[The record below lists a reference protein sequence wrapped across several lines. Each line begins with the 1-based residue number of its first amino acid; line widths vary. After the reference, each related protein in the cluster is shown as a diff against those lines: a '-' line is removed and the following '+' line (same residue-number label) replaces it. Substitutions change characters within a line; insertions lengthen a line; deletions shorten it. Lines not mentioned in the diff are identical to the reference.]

1 MMLRVA
7 LVTGGVRGLGRE
19 ISLALASEGY
29 VVAVNYFKSREEPEE
44 LKKSLGGNAVTLQA
58 DVGDREA
65 VNRMV
70 SEIHRN
76 WGRMDV
82 LVNNAGVISDALL
95 VRLGEEDWDRVI
107 DANLTGCFNTI
118 KTVASLMK
126 DGGGGHI
133 INVSSISGVRG
144 KEGQAAYSAS
154 KAALLGLTVS
164 AARELAEHNIRVN
177 AVLPGYMATGMGRKA
192 GKAMK
197 AAKEKSLL
205 GRLSD
210 PKEVAEF
217 VVWLAETKT
226 VTGQVFTLDSRL

>member
-1 MMLRVA
+1 MLRVA
-7 LVTGGVRGLGRE
+7 LVTGGIRGLGRE

-29 VVAVNYFKSREEPEE
+29 VVAANYLKSRKDAEE
-44 LKKSLGGNAVTLQA
+44 LAESLGGNAVTLQA

-70 SEIHRN
+70 SEIRRN
-76 WGRMDV
+76 WGRLDV
-82 LVNNAGVISDALL
+82 LVNNAGVTSDALL
-95 VRLGEEDWDRVI
+95 VKLAEEDWDRVI
-107 DANLTGCFNTI
+107 DANLTGCFNMI
-118 KTVASLMK
+118 KTSAPLMK

-177 AVLPGYMATGMGRKA
+177 AVLPGYMATGMGRDA
-192 GKAMK
+192 RKAMN
-197 AAKEKSLL
+197 AAEEKSLL
-205 GRLSD
+205 GKLSD

-217 VVWLAETKT
+217 VIWLAGTKT
-226 VTGQVFTLDSRL
+226 VTGQIFTLDSRL